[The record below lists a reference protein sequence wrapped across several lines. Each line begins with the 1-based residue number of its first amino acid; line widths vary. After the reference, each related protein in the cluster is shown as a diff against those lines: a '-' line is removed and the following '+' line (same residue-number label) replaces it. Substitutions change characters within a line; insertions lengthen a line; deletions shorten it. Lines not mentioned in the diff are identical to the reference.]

1 MKKAL
6 TRPLQKMGLYH
17 PLQSAYR
24 AVLRSVSG
32 AWYRM
37 QYRGKSGKGHT
48 CNFCNHRYQKF
59 IPSYPAAHHAT
70 ALEKHQVIA
79 GYGADM
85 ICPYCQSTARERLVR
100 LCLDQYIHPAGKR
113 ILHVSPER
121 KLSPY
126 LRSIADV
133 SSADLQPG
141 FYKDIDPS
149 VQPVDLTKMDYPD
162 GQFDIVIANHVL
174 EHISND
180 RKAML
185 EVYRVLKPGGKAVLQ
200 VPYSIILKDTIESP
214 GIADP
219 CWQSA
224 MYGQEDHVRIYALD
238 DYMFRLEEAGFRVKV
253 LQPAEILR
261 LADVAQQPE
270 ECFLIITKPS

>member
-1 MKKAL
+1 
-6 TRPLQKMGLYH
+6 MGLYH

-37 QYRGKSGKGHT
+37 QYRAKSGKGHT
-48 CNFCNHRYQKF
+48 CNFCNHRYLNF
-59 IPSYPAAHHAT
+59 IPSYPAPQYAT
-70 ALEKHQVIA
+70 PLEKHQVIA
-79 GYGADM
+79 GYGAD
-85 ICPYCQSTARERLVR
+85 IVCPYCQSTARERLVR
-100 LCLDQYIHPAGKR
+100 LCLDHYLHPAGKR

-149 VQPVDLTKMDYPD
+149 VKTVDLTKMVYPD
-162 GQFDIVIANHVL
+162 SRFDIVIANHVL

-180 RKAML
+180 RDAML
-185 EVYRVLKPGGKAVLQ
+185 EVYRVLKPGGKAVMQ
-200 VPYSIILKDTIESP
+200 VPYSNTLKDTIESP
-214 GIADP
+214 GIVDP
-219 CWQSA
+219 NWQSA

-238 DYMFRLEEAGFRVKV
+238 DFLFRLEEAGFHIKV
-253 LQPAEILR
+253 IQPSVLLG

-270 ECFLIITKPS
+270 ECFFLITKPS